1 MAIKLKAKE
10 QKQYVGKYAGTYR
23 YVMTTELYNKLT
35 ERKVLAEAAMRS
47 GISQGTINAAWAA
60 IGEVIKAWA
69 TEGHSV
75 AVPGLGTMRFGV
87 RATSVA
93 DVSEVSSSLIT
104 SRRVIFTPSTDIKDE
119 LASTSI
125 NITCYDR
132 DGNIVKRVTS
142 TDDGEVEDD
151 TTRTEGE
158 EGGEYE
164 EESGEEGAEM
174 ATTSETKDMYAYE
187 KTSMVDDKARVVKGG
202 SWKDRAFYLSPG
214 QRRFLDQAQ
223 ATDWIGFRC
232 AMDRLGA
239 QRIEK

>member
-10 QKQYVGKYAGTYR
+10 QLQYVGKYAGQYR
-23 YVMTTELYNKLT
+23 FVMTTELYNKLT

-93 DVSEVSSSLIT
+93 DVSDVSSSLIT
-104 SRRVIFTPSTDIKDE
+104 SRRVIFTPSTDIKNE
-119 LASTSI
+119 LANTSI

-132 DGNIVKRVTS
+132 DGKVIKQVTS
-142 TDDGEVEDD
+142 DDDAAVEDPED
-151 TTRTEGE
+151 PNTDG
-158 EGGEYE
+158 
-164 EESGEEGAEM
+164 
-174 ATTSETKDMYAYE
+174 
-187 KTSMVDDKARVVKGG
+187 GG
-202 SWKDRAFYLSPG
+202 SNTGEDNNPL
-214 QRRFLDQAQ
+214 
-223 ATDWIGFRC
+223 
-232 AMDRLGA
+232 
-239 QRIEK
+239 

>member
-1 MAIKLKAKE
+1 M
-10 QKQYVGKYAGTYR
+10 GKYAGQYR
-23 YVMTTELYNKLT
+23 CVMTTELYNKLT

-119 LASTSI
+119 LANTSI

-132 DGNIVKRVTS
+132 DGNVIKQVAS
-142 TDDGEVEDD
+142 DDDGNVEDNEDGTD
-151 TTRTEGE
+151 TP
-158 EGGEYE
+158 GGDNG
-164 EESGEEGAEM
+164 SG
-174 ATTSETKDMYAYE
+174 T
-187 KTSMVDDKARVVKGG
+187 G
-202 SWKDRAFYLSPG
+202 SNPL
-214 QRRFLDQAQ
+214 
-223 ATDWIGFRC
+223 
-232 AMDRLGA
+232 
-239 QRIEK
+239 